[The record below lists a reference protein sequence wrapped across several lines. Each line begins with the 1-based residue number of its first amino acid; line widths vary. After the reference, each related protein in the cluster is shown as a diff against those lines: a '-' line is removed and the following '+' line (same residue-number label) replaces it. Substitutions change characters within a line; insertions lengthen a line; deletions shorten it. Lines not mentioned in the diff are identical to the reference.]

1 MRKRDKACFILG
13 TILIIGSIIMLTTTL
28 IKENHYEEKPRSV
41 TIYHMEGKA
50 LPVYPEDPN
59 ES

>member
-1 MRKRDKACFILG
+1 MTKRNKAIFTIG
-13 TILIIGSIIMLTTTL
+13 TILIIGSIIMLAATL
-28 IKENHYEEKPRSV
+28 IKANHYEERPRSV

-50 LPVYPEDPN
+50 PPVYPEDSN